1 MTARGLTY
9 AELATKFSKTY
20 TTTQIEIVLSES
32 GKSAYELAVENG
44 FVGTTIEWL
53 ASLVGTSGVDGL
65 SAYEIAVENGFI
77 GDEAAWLESLKGADG
92 ADGSGAAAVDTLT
105 DVTISGLV
113 NGQYL
118 KYDLSTLKW
127 KNTTP
132 DFFSYGFNVSTYTA
146 SLFTNQTFF
155 ALMDSNNFN
164 SSPTIAINSAN
175 SLSLSTGGRIIG
187 LKADKY
193 YTIEMTYIR
202 HSALGTSSGNSAD
215 IGLYSGNVETG
226 SLIGNSLSIGSFGS
240 FNSVCPYRNI
250 ITGYTSICPVFK
262 YTGTVHVDSSFL
274 DSFTITVRE
283 L

>member
-1 MTARGLTY
+1 
-9 AELATKFSKTY
+9 
-20 TTTQIEIVLSES
+20 
-32 GKSAYELAVENG
+32 VENG

-53 ASLVGTSGVDGL
+53 ASLVGTSGTDGL

-77 GDEAAWLESLKGADG
+77 GNEAAWLESLQGADG

-118 KYDLSTLKW
+118 KYDLNALKW

-132 DFFSYGFNVSTYTA
+132 EFFCYGFNVSTYTA
-146 SLFTNQTFF
+146 SSFTNQTFF

-164 SSPTIAINSAN
+164 ALPTIAINSTN
-175 SLSLSTGGRIIG
+175 VLSLSTGGTIIG

-202 HSALGTSSGNSAD
+202 HSTTGTTTQNTAD

-226 SLIGNSLSIGSFGS
+226 TLIGGSLSIGSIGS
-240 FNSVCPYRNI
+240 FHTVCPYRNI

-262 YTGTVHVDSSFL
+262 FNGAAYVDTVFL
-274 DSFTITVRE
+274 DSFTISVRE

>member
-9 AELATKFSKTY
+9 AELATGFAKTY

-53 ASLVGTSGVDGL
+53 ASLVGPNGVDGL

-77 GDEAAWLESLKGADG
+77 GNEAAWLESLKGADG
-92 ADGSGAAAVDTLT
+92 ADGSGAAAIDTLT

-118 KYDLSTLKW
+118 KYDLNALKW

-132 DFFSYGFNVSTYTA
+132 EFFCYGFNGTYPN

-155 ALMDSNNFN
+155 ALMDSNNLS

-175 SLSLSTGGRIIG
+175 SLSLSTGGTIIG

-193 YTIEMTYIR
+193 YSIDMVYNRTSTN
-202 HSALGTSSGNSAD
+202 GTTLHTANN
-215 IGLYSGNVETG
+215 IGLYSGDVITG
-226 SLIGNSLSIGSFGS
+226 SLISSILIGSITS
-240 FNSVCPYRNI
+240 FSNVSPYKNI
-250 ITGYTSICPVFK
+250 IIGHTSICPVFK
-262 YTGTVHVDSSFL
+262 FNGAAYVDAISFE
-274 DSFTITVRE
+274 DSFTISVR
-283 L
+283 

>member
-9 AELATKFSKTY
+9 SELATGFAKTY

-53 ASLVGTSGVDGL
+53 ASLVGANGADGL

-77 GDEAAWLESLKGADG
+77 GNEAAWLESLQG

-118 KYDLSTLKW
+118 KYDLNALKW

-132 DFFSYGFNVSTYTA
+132 EFFCYGFNVSTYTA

-164 SSPTIAINSAN
+164 ASPTIAINSTN
-175 SLSLSTGGRIIG
+175 VLSLSSGGTIIG
-187 LKADKY
+187 LKSDKY
-193 YTIEMTYIR
+193 YTIDMTYIR
-202 HSALGTSSGNSAD
+202 HSATGTSSQTTSN
-215 IGLYSGNVETG
+215 IGLYTGNVDTG
-226 SLIGNSLSIGSFGS
+226 SLIGGSLSIGSFTS
-240 FNSVCPYRNI
+240 FNSVFPYRNI
-250 ITGYTSICPVFK
+250 ITGYTSICPVLK
-262 YTGTVHVDSSFL
+262 YNGVAYVDTGFL
-274 DSFTITVRE
+274 DSFSISVRE

>member
-9 AELATKFSKTY
+9 AELATGFAKTY

-53 ASLVGTSGVDGL
+53 ASLVGTSGADGL

-77 GDEAAWLESLKGADG
+77 GNEAAWLESLQGT
-92 ADGSGAAAVDTLT
+92 DGSGAAAVDTLT

-118 KYDLSTLKW
+118 KYDLNALKW

-132 DFFSYGFNVSTYTA
+132 EFFCYGFNVSTYTS
-146 SLFTNQTFF
+146 SLFMNQTFF

-164 SSPTIAINSAN
+164 ASPTIAINSAN
-175 SLSLSTGGRIIG
+175 ALSLSTGGTIIG
-187 LKADKY
+187 LKADKH
-193 YTIEMTYIR
+193 YTVDMTYIR
-202 HSALGTSSGNSAD
+202 HSTTGSTNLTKCN

-226 SLIGNSLSIGSFGS
+226 SLIGGSLSIGSFAS
-240 FNSVCPYRNI
+240 LNAVHPYRNI
-250 ITGYTSICPVFK
+250 ITGYTSICPVLK
-262 YTGTVHVDSSFL
+262 YNGAAYVDASYFDDTFSI
-274 DSFTITVRE
+274 SVRE